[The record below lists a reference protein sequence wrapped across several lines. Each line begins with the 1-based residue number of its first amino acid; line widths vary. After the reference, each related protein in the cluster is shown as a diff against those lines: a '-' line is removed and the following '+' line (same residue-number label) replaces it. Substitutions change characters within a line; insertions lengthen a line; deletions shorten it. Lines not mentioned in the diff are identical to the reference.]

1 MHRDA
6 SATNHYNTTPSNKPF
21 TPSSWLL
28 EQQMEAAMAKFDRA
42 RERALAEKE
51 EEAIARQVRAEMNRT
66 KAIHYA
72 RIQRGY

>member
-28 EQQMEAAMAKFDRA
+28 EKMIEQAMAKFDAA
-42 RERALAEKE
+42 RK
-51 EEAIARQVRAEMNRT
+51 
-66 KAIHYA
+66 
-72 RIQRGY
+72 GG